1 MSYFNA
7 EESSFGI
14 GFFERLE
21 TDDDSMSVYNAPDAL
36 DVLDSIKRNVA
47 HLLNTREGESQ
58 SAPELG
64 LIDFNDASLST
75 MDLAVR
81 IKIAINKCLALYEP
95 RLKNI
100 SVQSISEPNDPLGLY
115 FQLVAEINSDAL
127 HKKVNINLMLGSNRK
142 YRVY

>member
-1 MSYFNA
+1 MSYFNV
-7 EESSFGI
+7 EESAFGI

-21 TDDDSMSVYNAPDAL
+21 SNTDVSFYDGPDSN
-36 DVLDSIKRNVA
+36 DVLDSIKRNVTN
-47 HLLNTREGESQ
+47 LLNTREGGSQ

-75 MDLAVR
+75 MDLSVR
-81 IKIAINKCLALYEP
+81 IKIAIKKCLELYEP

-100 SVQSISEPNDPLGLY
+100 NIQVNSDPDNPFGLY
-115 FQLVAEINSDAL
+115 FQIIADINSEAI
-127 HKKVNINLMLGSNRK
+127 HKKININLMLGNNRK